1 MIKNLEKESLEKKS
15 ECFEK
20 SIKKELSK
28 YLIKNAIKKR
38 PSKRENWGKYHEKFL
53 VLFSLTFKTQI

>member
-1 MIKNLEKESLEKKS
+1 MIKNLENESLEKKS

-38 PSKRENWGKYHEKFL
+38 PSKHENWGKYNEKFL
-53 VLFSLTFKTQI
+53 V

>member
-1 MIKNLEKESLEKKS
+1 MNKNIKYESLEKKS

-28 YLIKNAIKKR
+28 YLIKSAIKKR
-38 PSKRENWGKYHEKFL
+38 PSNREIWGKYNKKFL
-53 VLFSLTFKTQI
+53 GGKINWIFLK

>member
-1 MIKNLEKESLEKKS
+1 MIKNIENESLEKKS

-38 PSKRENWGKYHEKFL
+38 PSNREIWGKYHEKFL
-53 VLFSLTFKTQI
+53 ILLSLTF